1 MEDTTQSFSS
11 APPNR
16 RVKGPIL
23 LLGVVI
29 VALFA
34 GALGGAITTALLLR
48 SDSAAAFSDAAAAAS
63 RGQLTLEENSA
74 VIEVVKKVGPGV
86 VTIVAAVDNPGGL
99 GGATRP
105 VSASGS
111 GVVLDPRGF
120 IVTNAHVVAGARS
133 LDVVFADGRR
143 QVAEIVGTDSPFTD
157 IAVVKVSAKDLDTLP
172 LGDSDALTPGQR
184 VVAIG
189 SALGDFRNTVTE
201 GVISGL
207 HRTWREGGIV
217 LEDLIQT
224 DAAINHGNSGG
235 PLVNTQ
241 GQVIGIN
248 TSVIRQTQGGEAV
261 EGIGFAIPSNTVQ
274 LVARQ
279 LIEKGRVTRP
289 FLGVAHQQINPA
301 LASFY
306 NLPVKYGAFVLQVTA
321 DGPAGRAGV
330 QAGDI
335 LVRLGDDPIDD
346 AHPFL
351 NVLMK
356 HAPKERV
363 KLTVN
368 RNGQQLEL
376 EAVLTERN

>member
-321 DGPAGRAGV
+321 DGPAGKAGV

-376 EAVLTERN
+376 EAVL

>member
-1 MEDTTQSFSS
+1 MEHTTQSFSS

-48 SDSAAAFSDAAAAAS
+48 SDSAAAFSDATAAAS

-217 LEDLIQT
+217 MEDLIQT

-235 PLVNTQ
+235 PLVSVQ

-248 TSVIRQTQGGEAV
+248 TSVIRQTQGGEPV

-306 NLPVKYGAFVLQVTA
+306 NLPVKYGAFILQVTA
-321 DGPAGRAGV
+321 DGPAGKAGV

>member
-1 MEDTTQSFSS
+1 MERIPGSFSS
-11 APPNR
+11 APSGK
-16 RVKGPIL
+16 RVVGPASI
-23 LLGVVI
+23 LGVAI
-29 VALFA
+29 LALLA
-34 GALGGAITTALLLR
+34 GALGGAVTTALLLR
-48 SDSAAAFSDAAAAAS
+48 SESAAAFSDATS
-63 RGQLTLEENSA
+63 RGQLTLVENSA
-74 VIEVVKKVGPGV
+74 IIEVVRKVGPAV
-86 VTIVAAVDNPGGL
+86 VTIVAEVDNPGGL
-99 GGATRP
+99 RGATRP

-111 GVVLDPRGF
+111 GVVIDPRGF
-120 IVTNAHVVAGARS
+120 IVTNAHVVSGARS

-143 QVAEIVGTDSPFTD
+143 QAAELVGTDSPFTD
-157 IAVVKVSAKDLDTLP
+157 IAVVKVSAKDLETLP

-217 LEDLIQT
+217 LEDLVQT

-235 PLVNTQ
+235 PLVNIQ

-279 LIEKGRVTRP
+279 LIEKGKVTRP

-306 NLPVKYGAFVLQVTA
+306 KLPVKYGAFILQVTA
-321 DGPAGRAGV
+321 DGPAGKAGV

>member
-217 LEDLIQT
+217 LEDL
-224 DAAINHGNSGG
+224 DSYSRF
-235 PLVNTQ
+235 LV
-241 GQVIGIN
+241 GLER
-248 TSVIRQTQGGEAV
+248 S
-261 EGIGFAIPSNTVQ
+261 
-274 LVARQ
+274 
-279 LIEKGRVTRP
+279 RV
-289 FLGVAHQQINPA
+289 
-301 LASFY
+301 
-306 NLPVKYGAFVLQVTA
+306 
-321 DGPAGRAGV
+321 
-330 QAGDI
+330 
-335 LVRLGDDPIDD
+335 
-346 AHPFL
+346 
-351 NVLMK
+351 
-356 HAPKERV
+356 
-363 KLTVN
+363 
-368 RNGQQLEL
+368 
-376 EAVLTERN
+376 

>member
-321 DGPAGRAGV
+321 DGPAGKAGV

>member
-120 IVTNAHVVAGARS
+120 IVTNVHVVAGARS

>member
-1 MEDTTQSFSS
+1 MEHTTQSFSS

-279 LIEKGRVTRP
+279 LIEKGRVARP

-321 DGPAGRAGV
+321 DGPAGKAGV

>member
-1 MEDTTQSFSS
+1 MEHTTQSFSS

-279 LIEKGRVTRP
+279 LIEKGKVTRP

-321 DGPAGRAGV
+321 DGPAGKAGV

>member
-279 LIEKGRVTRP
+279 LIEKGRVARP